1 MSSNADS
8 ATRLAALEARLT
20 ELEDREAIRNLI
32 ASYGPLADS
41 GDAGGVAALWRDDGV
56 YEVGGFGANRGHA
69 AIAALI
75 EGPTHQ
81 QLMHEGCAHLLGPV
95 HIRIDGVRALALG
108 HSCVLRHRDG
118 GFEAYRV
125 SANRW
130 ELAREADGQWRVTRR
145 SNRLLDGDPAARALL
160 SPTPGTT
167 GSGES

>member
-1 MSSNADS
+1 MSSNTDS

-41 GDAGGVAALWRDDGV
+41 GDAVGVAALWCDDGV

-81 QLMHEGCAHLLGPV
+81 QLMHDGCAHLLGPV
-95 HIRIDGVRALALG
+95 HIRIDGAQAVALG

-118 GFEAYRV
+118 GFEACRV

-130 ELAREADGQWRVTRR
+130 ELAREADGRWRVTRR
-145 SNRLLDGDPAARALL
+145 SNRPLDGDPAARALL
-160 SPTPGTT
+160 SPGRATAGA
-167 GSGES
+167 